1 MPPQQ
6 LCCRRVTRQRHK
18 MSRCDTAAPHTA
30 RACRVTLF
38 MLPDAH
44 SWRGLLPP
52 LSCPPCTAAV
62 DAIQRA
68 ALRGTLRVFGYHC
81 RKRTCSKRLLLF
93 LLQAS
98 SRAAC
103 VISGGFHAASQVLLR
118 SHAHRVVP
126 SLTRSRNWRA
136 IAGRSC
142 FALRFCHVRRKAC
155 VAAPSMM
162 YPAQQRVA
170 HCVDDCF
177 RMNTP

>member
-68 ALRGTLRVFGYHC
+68 ALRGTLRVFGHHC

-98 SRAAC
+98 SISAC
-103 VISGGFHAASQVLLR
+103 VISGSFHAASQVLLR

-136 IAGRSC
+136 PSLG
-142 FALRFCHVRRKAC
+142 ALALLCDFVKCEEKRALLHHR
-155 VAAPSMM
+155 
-162 YPAQQRVA
+162 
-170 HCVDDCF
+170 
-177 RMNTP
+177 